1 MRACFNIKWHFLGLL
16 MLAVLAGCADS
27 QPKKISGQPE
37 SSKTRNKEGKVSTS
51 VRADFSAAMAAI
63 KAEEYD
69 KAIKLLNKV
78 IAQMSSNQM
87 SNNPASN
94 SAISPVPY
102 INLALVYKKTQNLA
116 LAEENLKQ
124 AIKIDPDHPVANNEY
139 ALLYRNTGRFA
150 EAKQVYEKLLEKH
163 PNFLLARKNLGILCD
178 LYMKDYQCALKHYV
192 IYSGARPDDETVKL
206 WIADLKGK

>member
-1 MRACFNIKWHFLGLL
+1 MKMMRSCSNYPFTGLVL
-16 MLAVLAGCADS
+16 LVALLAGCAE
-27 QPKKISGQPE
+27 QPKKIAGQ
-37 SSKTRNKEGKVSTS
+37 SDSRKTHHKEAKISPSART
-51 VRADFSAAMAAI
+51 DFAAAMAAI

-69 KAIKLLNKV
+69 KAIRLLKKV
-78 IAQMSSNQM
+78 IAQSDN
-87 SNNPASN
+87 SNN
-94 SAISPVPY
+94 PVPY
-102 INLALVYKKTQNLA
+102 INLALVYKKTQNFA
-116 LAEENLKQ
+116 LAEENLIH
-124 AIKIDPDHPVANNEY
+124 ALKIDPDHPVANNEY

-150 EAKQVYEKLLEKH
+150 EAKQVYERMLERY